1 MNDIPASDARARYER
16 IYGTMRKRICLLD
29 YPPGRRLREEDL
41 AEEFHTSRTP
51 IRRVLARLE
60 DEGLLRS
67 VHGVGTIVTDIDI
80 EGLSQVYRLRIELA
94 ELIGKL
100 MPVPPDHAMLNE
112 LAEMEARCAELSA
125 RLDAREF
132 ARLNMDFFQ
141 LVLRLTANEPL
152 RDISERLYFQTTRIW
167 LKTASRLGH
176 YRDMLRLEVE
186 SFRREMRDVA
196 LAIESGD
203 LSAVG
208 HVRRAHVTMSFS
220 RLLAETRDDFGTE
233 TD

>member
-1 MNDIPASDARARYER
+1 MTDIPASDARARYER
-16 IYGTMRKRICLLD
+16 IYATLRKRICLLD

-60 DEGLLRS
+60 DEGLLWS

-80 EGLSQVYRLRIELA
+80 EELSQVYRLRIELA

-100 MPVPPDHAMLNE
+100 MPVPPDQAMLNE
-112 LAEMEARCAELSA
+112 LFEMEARCAELAS

-141 LVLRLTANEPL
+141 LILRLTANEPL

-167 LKTASRLGH
+167 LKTASRFDH

-186 SFRREMRDVA
+186 SFQREMRDVM
-196 LAIESGD
+196 LAIESAD

-208 HVRRAHVTMSFS
+208 HVRRAHLTTSFS
-220 RLLAETRDDFGTE
+220 RLLAEARSDKKADIN
-233 TD
+233 